1 MALSLAPLGSL
12 EEGGWSVTRGG
23 SVLVVLLK
31 LLQSPQA
38 WQQNYGPWGK
48 AYYFVLI
55 CRPKPWLL
63 SLIPLQQCRWFLT
76 TIALMETFLF
86 LWMIA
91 GTCCCNCLRFR
102 SCTASGR
109 LIVVLML
116 LRVWVLLV
124 LMWRFLLQP
133 PSHAFLL
140 FKIWYV
146 GNLSPQIVYN
156 LGWSFFLVSMLFQFT
171 KKKKNHYNESTHKKE
186 EAQYHFTIYIY
197 FLTDLY
203 YYLIITINQHK

>member
-1 MALSLAPLGSL
+1 MIRTTHGVCFSFWVYGIFGCRGIGRFLGHTTWIQILYRRWRCKPNNIFTALLIRGKEIPKSQGWLSGWNPLTVGGSLILMALSLAPLGSL
-12 EEGGWSVTRGG
+12 EEGGWSVTQGG

-38 WQQNYGPWGK
+38 WQQNYRPWGK

-55 CRPKPWLL
+55 CRPKSWLL
-63 SLIPLQQCRWFLT
+63 SLMPLQQCRWFLT
-76 TIALMETFLF
+76 MLALMETFLF

-124 LMWRFLLQP
+124 LMWRFLL
-133 PSHAFLL
+133 
-140 FKIWYV
+140 
-146 GNLSPQIVYN
+146 
-156 LGWSFFLVSMLFQFT
+156 
-171 KKKKNHYNESTHKKE
+171 
-186 EAQYHFTIYIY
+186 
-197 FLTDLY
+197 
-203 YYLIITINQHK
+203 